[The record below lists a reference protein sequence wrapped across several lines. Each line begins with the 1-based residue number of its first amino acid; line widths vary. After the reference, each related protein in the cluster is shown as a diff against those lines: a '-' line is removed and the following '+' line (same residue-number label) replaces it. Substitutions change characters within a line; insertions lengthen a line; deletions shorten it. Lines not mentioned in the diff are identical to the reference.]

1 MGNTFTDFSEAVT
14 GLVDQAAPGVV
25 RVEARRRLPASG
37 IVWSADGLILTAH
50 HVVQAEKANIGLEGG
65 TAVSATLLGRDP
77 STDLA
82 LLRAETHDLAP
93 LPLAATEEVAVGNIV
108 LALARPG
115 QTVQATLGIVS
126 AWEHSWRTQGGGQID
141 QYLQTD
147 VAMYPGFSGGALVNA
162 NGQLIG
168 LNTSG
173 FGQGVSL
180 AIPTATLRR
189 VAGALLAHGR
199 IKRGYLGVSTQ
210 RVRLPEAT
218 QAELGQKSGLLI
230 IAVEPDSPAAKG
242 GLALGDTIV
251 ALDGEMVRKHEQLFA
266 LLSGD
271 RVGTAV
277 PVTIL
282 RGGKVETLS
291 VTIGERT

>member
-1 MGNTFTDFSEAVT
+1 MSNAFTDFSEAVT
-14 GLVDQAAPGVV
+14 GLVAQAAPGVV

-50 HVVQAEKANIGLEGG
+50 HVVQADKANIGLEGG

-82 LLRAETHDLAP
+82 LLRTETSNLAP
-93 LPLAATEEVAVGNIV
+93 LPLAATEEVAIGNIV

-115 QTVQATLGIVS
+115 QTIQATLGIVS
-126 AWEHSWRTQGGGQID
+126 AWGHSWRTQGGGQID

-147 VAMYPGFSGGALVNA
+147 VVMYPGFSGGALVNA

-189 VAGALLAHGR
+189 VAEALLAHGR

-271 RVGTAV
+271 RVGKAV

-291 VTIGERT
+291 VTIGERA